1 MHSKGAAEPG
11 PEDGPSSA
19 FYPSGPL
26 RLGAGSEKSL
36 EREGQEDHGRGRL
49 PWHVALNRH
58 PGFLSHVSGLLC
70 QKPQDQEAPGFFKP
84 PLTQPDREQ
93 QASRGGYRPQG
104 AELNTY
110 QEAGLR
116 RNPLQLWVYLYP
128 SPHQRKEVGSSWGF
142 RNPLGRQCL
151 ACLL

>member
-36 EREGQEDHGRGRL
+36 EREGQEDHGRTITLAR
-49 PWHVALNRH
+49 PFVRH

-70 QKPQDQEAPGFFKP
+70 QKPQDQEAPGFF
-84 PLTQPDREQ
+84 
-93 QASRGGYRPQG
+93 QATSH
-104 AELNTY
+104 A
-110 QEAGLR
+110 A
-116 RNPLQLWVYLYP
+116 
-128 SPHQRKEVGSSWGF
+128 
-142 RNPLGRQCL
+142 
-151 ACLL
+151 